1 MRSKRCD
8 GPRNRPDWRS
18 EPCRKRSHA
27 PPALP
32 RAHAVSGARCAGRW
46 PALSASAIRPA
57 IHLARLIA
65 AVKAGLLSKAEL
77 AEVVGGLTVVAD
89 HVVILERRV
98 ACWYCERTGQQ
109 LEPCCEHHPRDLV
122 CADRADCKDFMMS
135 QLAETRQA

>member
-1 MRSKRCD
+1 MQETI
-8 GPRNRPDWRS
+8 PRTAS
-18 EPCRKRSHA
+18 A
-27 PPALP
+27 TQ
-32 RAHAVSGARCAGRW
+32 GARSIRCPMCWSLPGSKCQRNPAGD
-46 PALSASAIRPA
+46 
-57 IHLARLIA
+57 HLARLIA